1 MEEKDKNQ
9 EMTKKLNRY
18 LWSYSNY
25 LHFYFFTKHK

>member
-1 MEEKDKNQ
+1 MEEKDQ
-9 EMTKKLNRY
+9 EMTRKLNRY

>member
-1 MEEKDKNQ
+1 MEEKDQ
-9 EMTKKLNRY
+9 EMTRKLKRY

>member
-1 MEEKDKNQ
+1 MEEKDQ
-9 EMTKKLNRY
+9 EMTGKLNRY